1 MKHPQAALFRGRT
14 ALYLVLVWAVLIC
27 VSPPRPVR
35 ANMFQ
40 VTGGGSSCSDSI
52 KSCKKPVKFISDVN
66 GCYTFACEYG
76 AATQHNIHSSAAN
89 DVKTLLQMAK
99 ESGK

>member
-1 MKHPQAALFRGRT
+1 MKHTQLALFRDRT
-14 ALYLVLVWAVLIC
+14 ALCLMLVWAVLIC
-27 VSPPRPVR
+27 MSPPGAVR
-35 ANMFQ
+35 ASMFQ

-52 KSCKKPVKFISDVN
+52 KSCKKPVKFISNVN